1 MSTKTLMAAGVAG
14 AFLAGSAAMAA
25 EPVKLTDG
33 QMDDVTAG
41 FRLLLA
47 LGTTGGGG
55 TETLGLGAGTF
66 DAGDAADTNAD
77 ESVNIGTGGD
87 VSISTTETASATSGT
102 SGAFASTVGG
112 GTISF
117 GTLSL
122 AGRFNNP

>member
-1 MSTKTLMAAGVAG
+1 M
-14 AFLAGSAAMAA
+14 
-25 EPVKLTDG
+25 
-33 QMDDVTAG
+33 TAG

-47 LGTTGGGG
+47 LGTTAGGG
-55 TETLGLGAGTF
+55 TETFGPGAGTF
-66 DAGDAADTNAD
+66 DANDTANTNAD

-87 VSISTTETASATSGT
+87 VSIATTETASATAST

-112 GTISF
+112 QTLSF